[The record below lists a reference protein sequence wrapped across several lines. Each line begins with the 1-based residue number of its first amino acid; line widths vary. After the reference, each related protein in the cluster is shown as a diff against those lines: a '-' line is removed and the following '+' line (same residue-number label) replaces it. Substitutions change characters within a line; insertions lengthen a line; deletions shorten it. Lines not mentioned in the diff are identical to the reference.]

1 MQILYTKALSLVDS
15 KFTEQQKEGAFSGYA
30 AATGNVDLGSDIIL
44 KGAFSDWLKIAD
56 ASRVRV
62 LWNHDW
68 DRPIGKN
75 MAMSEDDRGLLVD
88 GELLLDIQKAQE
100 ARTLVKNN
108 AIDGLSIGYR
118 VDDFSYD
125 NNVRVIKK
133 LSVLEYSF
141 VTFAMN
147 TNAIVNDMKS
157 AKLDSVRDIE
167 NYLRDACGLS
177 RNDAKTLI
185 SKIKNSRDDDS
196 RLSNLAASLLKLN
209 ETLRGK

>member
-44 KGAFSDWLKIAD
+44 KGVFSDWLKIAD

-88 GELLLDIQKAQE
+88 GELLLDIKKAQE
-100 ARTLVKNN
+100 TRTLIQNN

-147 TNAIVNDMKS
+147 PNAIVNDMKS

>member
-44 KGAFSDWLKIAD
+44 KGAFSDWLKTAD

-88 GELLLDIQKAQE
+88 GELLLDIKKAQE
-100 ARTLVKNN
+100 TRTLIQNN

-147 TNAIVNDMKS
+147 PNAIVNDMKS
-157 AKLDSVRDIE
+157 AKLDTVRDCE
-167 NYLRDACGLS
+167 HYLRDVCKLS
-177 RNDAKTLI
+177 RSEAKTLI
-185 SKIKNSRDDDS
+185 SRIKQSRDDEPNYDEI
-196 RLSNLAASLLKLN
+196 AASLLKLN
-209 ETLRGK
+209 QTLRG

>member
-15 KFTEQQKEGAFSGYA
+15 NFTAKADKDGAFSGYA
-30 AATGNVDLGSDIIL
+30 AATGNVDLGNDIIM
-44 KGAFSDWLKIAD
+44 KGAFSDWLKTAD

-75 MAMSEDDRGLLVD
+75 MAMTEDEKGLLVD
-88 GELLLDIQKAQE
+88 GELLLDIKKAQE
-100 ARTLVKNN
+100 TRTLIQNN

-147 TNAIVNDMKS
+147 PNAIVNDMKS
-157 AKLDSVRDIE
+157 AKLDTVRDCE
-167 NYLRDACGLS
+167 HYLRDVCKLS
-177 RNDAKTLI
+177 RSEAKTLI
-185 SKIKNSRDDDS
+185 SRIKQSRDDEPNYDDI
-196 RLSNLAASLLKLN
+196 AASLLKLN
-209 ETLRGK
+209 QTLRG